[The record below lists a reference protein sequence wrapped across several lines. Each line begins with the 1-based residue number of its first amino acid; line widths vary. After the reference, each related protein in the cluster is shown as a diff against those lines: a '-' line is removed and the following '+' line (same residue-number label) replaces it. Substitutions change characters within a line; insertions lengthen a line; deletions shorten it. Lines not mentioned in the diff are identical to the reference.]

1 MTAFLVSPVLT
12 TVAPLASK
20 DKGSFGNRVNCAGSQ
35 AWNAIETGT
44 TAACAVG
51 TAGYI
56 AKNSGKISGTAN
68 KLKNFVNKMANTEVG
83 KTITDTIKKTAEYFK
98 GTKAFKTVS
107 NYFEAAANKLKG
119 YKASVILQTVA
130 QKVKQYAAKAVNIF
144 KSLPKGGKIGL
155 LSALALI
162 VINGVYKSGQID
174 QKYTDRAK
182 MEKNFV

>member
-12 TVAPLASK
+12 KVAPLVSK

-35 AWNAIETGT
+35 AWNAIETGS

-56 AKNSGKISGTAN
+56 AKNSGKITGAAN
-68 KLKNFVNKMANTEVG
+68 KLKNFVNKMANTNIG
-83 KTITDTIKKTAEYFK
+83 KTVIDTIKKTAEYFK
-98 GTKAFKTVS
+98 RTKVFKTASNYIKAFADKLGGTKASMFM
-107 NYFEAAANKLKG
+107 
-119 YKASVILQTVA
+119 QTIA
-130 QKVKQYAAKAVNIF
+130 QKTKQYAAKAANIF

-162 VINGVYKSGQID
+162 VLNGVYKSGQID